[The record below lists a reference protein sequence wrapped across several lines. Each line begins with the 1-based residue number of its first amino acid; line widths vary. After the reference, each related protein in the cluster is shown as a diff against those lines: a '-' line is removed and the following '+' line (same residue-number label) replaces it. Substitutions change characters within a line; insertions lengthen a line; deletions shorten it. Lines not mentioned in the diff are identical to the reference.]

1 MEPEALLGA
10 HRMALELHDTVTSTV
25 MERVGSGQA

>member
-10 HRMALELHDTVTSTV
+10 HRTTLELDDTVTPTV